1 MHKHLESKLKK
12 EELKLLLTA
21 MVTVS
26 ASSVFSMSGIL
37 PSTKRQAKQKVK
49 VESVKSLCCLL
60 GMVIHTKC
68 ILTFSAPNDVN

>member
-49 VESVKSLCCLL
+49 VESVKIYA
-60 GMVIHTKC
+60 VYWEW
-68 ILTFSAPNDVN
+68 P